1 MASRSTARWLVIA
14 DLLDQLHGRK
24 HLVVG
29 NNDNPVT
36 RSSPGWSSVQTY
48 AEVRIDDSLLVLCH
62 YPFRTWRDMT
72 KRAINLHGH
81 SHGRLKQM
89 VRQIDVGADVGSSVP
104 IRLKRRSRKSVG
116 ENVPNE
122 RPVRE
127 LKR

>member
-89 VRQIDVGADVGSSVP
+89 VRQIDGGGRGEFSPHTLEETVAQ
-104 IRLKRRSRKSVG
+104 IRRRKRP
-116 ENVPNE
+116 E
-122 RPVRE
+122 
-127 LKR
+127 